1 MTDKTIL
8 HMEDNASNRKIVRDL
23 LSRTSYRLIE
33 AADGELGIAL
43 ALKELPDLILMDVQ
57 MPNVSGLEATR
68 KLRADPK
75 TANIPIIAVTSFALS
90 GDDQKAKKAGANAY
104 LAKPYSPRE
113 LLGLIRKFLPE
124 T

>member
-1 MTDKTIL
+1 MSNKTIL

-23 LSRTSYRLIE
+23 LSSTSYRLIE
-33 AADGELGIAL
+33 AADGELGVAL

-57 MPNVSGLEATR
+57 MPKVSGLEATR